1 MGDMAERL
9 ASWIVT
15 TCLFG
20 LLPAIARVFVWTLFN
35 SGIEP
40 VAISDLVAF
49 GLVIHSANIGEISR
63 SSISETWRTVLIGFA
78 VLFIVL
84 YALLLFTT
92 ISSGGDMNHAALL
105 RATIWLSVSSF
116 ILGLSVI
123 ALTAPKNQ
131 KEPGT

>member
-92 ISSGGDMNHAALL
+92 IASGGDMNHAALL